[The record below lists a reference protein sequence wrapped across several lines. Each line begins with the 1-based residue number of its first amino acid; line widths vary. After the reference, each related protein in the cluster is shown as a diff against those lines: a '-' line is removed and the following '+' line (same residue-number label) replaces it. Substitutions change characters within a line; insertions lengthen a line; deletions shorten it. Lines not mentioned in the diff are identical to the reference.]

1 MQIHWIKN
9 TKNKVI
15 SQGGIYFIKML
26 FEQHGIDSFINRW
39 QEQRPVQSRYRD
51 SDILLSLGYCSYT
64 GGDYLEDINRIR
76 QDFNKKDE
84 FKMPSS
90 DTITYRINQL
100 IDKDIYLAG
109 KKNVTHQFNYQP
121 SLNQLLVNLSVH
133 LNPQWKKTGQV
144 LDYDNTII
152 ETTKGDCKKTY
163 KGNTGY
169 QPGVMFINRC
179 PVYVEGR
186 NGNSNSI
193 FDIENTLKRSLD
205 MLTARKVR
213 LSSIRIDGAGF
224 KGETMSVLENYPDL
238 LYYIRG
244 RNAHRW
250 WSNYNK
256 TFKATL
262 NELDLEYQDT
272 EPFIPGKNPDE
283 KVTRAIVYRYKKE
296 EASQKKLFEDH
307 NYIYYIIYTNDY
319 KSTPLEIITHYNNRG
334 TAEQNYDRLK
344 NDFNWKHPPYP
355 TLAQNTVYFIFMAIA
370 NILYQWLLTLVSQYF
385 KGIDLQTRMKRFIF
399 LFVNVPCKWTYR
411 GRRNILNVYANQ
423 AYYKLITDT

>member
-15 SQGGIYFIKML
+15 SQGGLYLIKML
-26 FEQHGIDSFINRW
+26 FEQHGIDSFIKRW
-39 QEQRPVQSRYRD
+39 HEQRPVQSIYRD
-51 SDILLSLGYCSYT
+51 SDILLGLGYCSYT

-76 QDFNKKDE
+76 QDFNKGDE
-84 FKMPSS
+84 FKIPSS

-100 IDKDIYLAG
+100 IDEDVYVAG
-109 KKNVTHQFNYQP
+109 KKNVTHQFNYQS

-169 QPGVMFINRC
+169 QPGVMFINQC

-205 MLTARKVR
+205 MLKARKVR

-224 KGETMSVLENYPDL
+224 KGETMRVLENYPDL

-244 RNAHRW
+244 RSAHIW
-250 WSNYNK
+250 WSEYNK
-256 TFKATL
+256 TFKTTL
-262 NELDLEYQDT
+262 NNFDIEYQDV

-307 NYIYYIIYTNDY
+307 NYIYSIIYTN
-319 KSTPLEIITHYNNRG
+319 S
-334 TAEQNYDRLK
+334 
-344 NDFNWKHPPYP
+344 
-355 TLAQNTVYFIFMAIA
+355 
-370 NILYQWLLTLVSQYF
+370 
-385 KGIDLQTRMKRFIF
+385 
-399 LFVNVPCKWTYR
+399 
-411 GRRNILNVYANQ
+411 
-423 AYYKLITDT
+423 